1 MANTMFGAKIAN
13 PYSEALLQ
21 LGLDLYLKEKNTETE
36 VFFQVIFDME
46 NLLTILELTPTLEK
60 YLANP
65 LIKDSDKKNVL
76 EKCLTTKTSATTKNF
91 LMLLVDKKR
100 IGFLQIITQTFL
112 DKAYAFVCLKF
123 VEVYSASVLTKKQ
136 KTELVEKLKIL
147 LGPEFTTSKT
157 YYSKINVTFRIDKEI
172 LGGFIIKVDSKIIDL
187 SVRGELE
194 GLARQMDINLLTL
207 FQ

>member
-1 MANTMFGAKIAN
+1 MANTMFGSKIAN

-21 LGLDLYLKEKNTETE
+21 LGLDLYLKEGNSDTQ

-46 NLLTILELTPTLEK
+46 NLLTILKLTPTLEK

-65 LIKDSDKKNVL
+65 LISNQDKKNVL
-76 EKCLTTKTSATTKNF
+76 EKCLTPKTSSTTKNF

-100 IGFLQIITQTFL
+100 IGFIQIITQTFL
-112 DKAYAFVCLKF
+112 NKAYDFVCLKF
-123 VEVYSASVLTKKQ
+123 VEVYSASLLSKEQ
-136 KTELVEKLKIL
+136 KTQLVEKLKIL

-157 YYSKINVTFRIDKEI
+157 YYPKINVTFRIDEEI

-194 GLARQMDINLLTL
+194 GLARQLDINVLS
-207 FQ
+207 

>member
-1 MANTMFGAKIAN
+1 MANTMFGSKIAN

-21 LGLDLYLKEKNTETE
+21 LGLDLYLKEGNADTQ

-46 NLLTILELTPTLEK
+46 NLLTILKLTPTLEK

-65 LIKDSDKKNVL
+65 LIKDEDKKNVL
-76 EKCLTTKTSATTKNF
+76 QKCLTTKTSPTTKNF

-100 IGFLQIITQTFL
+100 IGFIQIITQTFL
-112 DKAYAFVCLKF
+112 NKAYDFVCLKF
-123 VEVYSASVLTKKQ
+123 VEVYSASLLSKDQ
-136 KTELVEKLKIL
+136 KTQLVEKLKIL

-157 YYSKINVTFRIDKEI
+157 YYSKINVTFKIDEEI

-194 GLARQMDINLLTL
+194 GLAREMDINVLN
-207 FQ
+207 

>member
-1 MANTMFGAKIAN
+1 MFGSKIAN

-21 LGLDLYLKEKNTETE
+21 LGLDLYLKEENADTQ
-36 VFFQVIFDME
+36 VFFEVIFDME
-46 NLLTILELTPTLEK
+46 NLLTILKLTPTLEK

-65 LIKDSDKKNVL
+65 LIKDEDKKNVL
-76 EKCLTTKTSATTKNF
+76 KKCLTTKTSATTKNF

-112 DKAYAFVCLKF
+112 NKAYDFVCLKF
-123 VEVYSASVLTKKQ
+123 VEVYSASLLSKDQ
-136 KTELVEKLKIL
+136 KTQLVEKLKIL

-157 YYSKINVTFRIDKEI
+157 YYSKINVTFRIDEDI

-194 GLARQMDINLLTL
+194 GLARQMDINVLS
-207 FQ
+207 

>member
-1 MANTMFGAKIAN
+1 MFGSKIAN

-21 LGLDLYLKEKNTETE
+21 LGLDLYLKEENADTQ

-46 NLLTILELTPTLEK
+46 NLLTILKITPTLEK

-65 LIKDSDKKNVL
+65 LIKDEDKKNVL
-76 EKCLTTKTSATTKNF
+76 QKCLTTKTSATTKNF

-100 IGFLQIITQTFL
+100 IGFIQIITQTFL
-112 DKAYAFVCLKF
+112 NKAYDFVCLKF
-123 VEVYSASVLTKKQ
+123 VEVYSASLLSKDQ
-136 KTELVEKLKIL
+136 KTQLVEKLKIL

-157 YYSKINVTFRIDKEI
+157 YYSKINVTFRIDEEI

-194 GLARQMDINLLTL
+194 GLARQMDINVLS
-207 FQ
+207 

>member
-1 MANTMFGAKIAN
+1 MANTMFGSKIAN

-21 LGLDLYLKEKNTETE
+21 LGLDLYLKEGNSDTQ

-46 NLLTILELTPTLEK
+46 NLLTILKLTPTLEK

-65 LIKDSDKKNVL
+65 LISNQDKKNVL
-76 EKCLTTKTSATTKNF
+76 EKCLTSKTSPTTKNF

-100 IGFLQIITQTFL
+100 IGFIQVITQTFL
-112 DKAYAFVCLKF
+112 NKAYDFVCLKF
-123 VEVYSASVLTKKQ
+123 VEVYSASLLSKEQ
-136 KTELVEKLKIL
+136 KTQLVEKLKIL

-157 YYSKINVTFRIDKEI
+157 YYSKINVTFRIDEEI

-194 GLARQMDINLLTL
+194 GLARQLDVSVLS
-207 FQ
+207 